1 MSTQEAYQEGYQT
14 GKSGGIGKCLV
25 DPDDDVAYQAGYK
38 AGVAD
43 AQQYNG
49 PSVRPS
55 TPEEIAAGEK
65 RKQLLEDIEAKRN
78 AQEVLEELGN
88 DPAVLEDAEIKE
100 AIAQWAE
107 LQQLVDEREGIVPEP
122 EVEAE

>member
-1 MSTQEAYQEGYQT
+1 MSTQEMYQEGYRT
-14 GKSGGIGKCLV
+14 GRAGGIGKCFD
-25 DPDDDVAYQAGYK
+25 DPNDDAAYQAGYK

-43 AQQYNG
+43 AQSYDG
-49 PSVRPS
+49 PTIRPS
-55 TPEEIAAGEK
+55 TPEELAYAER
-65 RKQLLEDIEAKRN
+65 RKKLLEDIEARKN

-88 DPAVLEDAEIKE
+88 DPGVLEDAEIKE

-107 LQQLVDEREGIVPEP
+107 LQELIDEREGVVPEP